1 MLLRVAILLCGVY
14 AGSTSVLWVKNSQI
28 PPVLLSGYRL
38 LAASIL
44 LSGLFFRDWARHR
57 DAFGWKDVRKTVVPA
72 VLLGLHFITW
82 IFGARRTSAANAT
95 LLVNMVPI
103 VTPVLLL
110 TVAFEKVRR
119 IELLGTAVAMAGVC
133 VLGVSDLQMGRGQF
147 VGDVVCFASMLLF
160 AAYMT
165 FGRRNRHF
173 ASVWL
178 YVVPLY
184 FVGGLLCLAV
194 GLCLQVGR
202 PSVVYDLNEATMI
215 LGLALVPTIVGHS
228 ALNYSMRHFRGQ
240 VVGVANVFEFVFA
253 AVMAF
258 LIYDEK
264 PALSFYLAAA
274 MVTAAAAI
282 MLHHHHHAR
291 RRPQQLPESDP

>member
-38 LAASIL
+38 LAGSIL
-44 LSGLFFRDWARHR
+44 LSGLFFRDLARQR
-57 DAFGWKDVRKTVVPA
+57 GAFGWKDVRRTIVPA

-82 IFGARRTSAANAT
+82 IFGARRTSSANAT
-95 LLVNMVPI
+95 LLVNVVPI
-103 VTPVLLL
+103 VMPLLLL
-110 TVAFEKVRR
+110 TVAFEKVSR
-119 IELLGTAVAMAGVC
+119 IELLGTAMAMAGVAI
-133 VLGVSDLQMGRGQF
+133 LGISDFQMGQGHF
-147 VGDVVCFASMLLF
+147 LGDVVCFVSMLLF

-184 FVGGLLCLAV
+184 FVGGVLCLVV
-194 GLCLQVGR
+194 GLCLQIGQ
-202 PSVVYDLNEATMI
+202 PPVVYDLNEGAMI

-240 VVGVANVFEFVFA
+240 IVGVANVFEFVFA

-258 LIYDEK
+258 LIYREK
-264 PALSFYLAAA
+264 PAVSFYLAAA
-274 MVTAAAAI
+274 LVTAAAAI
-282 MLHHHHHAR
+282 MLYHDRHMR
-291 RRPQQLPESDP
+291 RKIQQLPIDDD

>member
-1 MLLRVAILLCGVY
+1 LLLRVTILLCGVY
-14 AGSTSVLWVKNSQI
+14 AGSTSVLWVKNSHI

-38 LAASIL
+38 LAASLL
-44 LSGLFFRDWARHR
+44 LSGLFFRDLARHQG
-57 DAFGWKDVRKTVVPA
+57 AFEWKDLRKTVVPA
-72 VLLGLHFITW
+72 VLLGLHFISW
-82 IFGARRTSAANAT
+82 IYGARRTSAANAT

-103 VTPVLLL
+103 VMPLLLL
-110 TVAFEKVRR
+110 TVAFEKVSRV
-119 IELLGTAVAMAGVC
+119 ELLGTAVAMAGVG
-133 VLGVSDLQMGRGQF
+133 VLGVSDFRMGRGHF
-147 VGDVVCFASMLLF
+147 LGDMVCFASMLLF

-202 PSVVYDLNEATMI
+202 APVVYDLNEAAMI

-258 LIYDEK
+258 LIYAEK
-264 PALSFYLAAA
+264 PAPSFYLAAA
-274 MVTAAAAI
+274 LVTASAII
-282 MLHHHHHAR
+282 MLHHHRHLR
-291 RRPQQLPESDP
+291 RKVQPLPEGDP